1 MSPISL
7 PRRVCGPPPASR
19 RRSTA
24 PALSSRPARTNVAS
38 TLLAHSACSLAYCAC
53 ALNHARLPR
62 FPVHAHT
69 HTCYPILRPR
79 SLAHTFSALYY
90 LTAPR
95 HAARHLSSP
104 TAAHPPTAAA
114 QIFGR
119 LAFCFTLR
127 APSSLSPFSSPHLA
141 ARRCTHST
149 RHARI
154 TPTYRPTSAR
164 CRPRCTPR
172 WVCKIWRRCV
182 SAAYRRFPIPPR
194 LPPSFVPPRSLA
206 YPNAPEIHSL

>member
-1 MSPISL
+1 ML
-7 PRRVCGPPPASR
+7 TRLLRLRTQSR
-19 RRSTA
+19 QA
-24 PALSSRPARTNVAS
+24 P
-38 TLLAHSACSLAYCAC
+38 
-53 ALNHARLPR
+53 PR

-95 HAARHLSSP
+95 HDARHLSSP

-206 YPNAPEIHSL
+206 YPNAPRNTFSLNHLYIGAQCKLHCALLQVVFRLRSESESAVIILLFWSASA